1 MDKKFGK
8 YSEEQWEAM
17 LAAMREE
24 KFGGERITEE
34 LEPLIKEFF
43 VCETKKR
50 DGGLELSFLNGQK
63 FLHKARIIIYFS
75 FLKLPF

>member
-63 FLHKARIIIYFS
+63 FLLLNYLIIYFS

>member
-43 VCETKKR
+43 VCETKK
-50 DGGLELSFLNGQK
+50 
-63 FLHKARIIIYFS
+63 ARRRAGALVYERSEIFAQSERNKVIFC
-75 FLKLPF
+75 F

>member
-8 YSEEQWEAM
+8 YSEEQWETM

-24 KFGGERITEE
+24 KFGGEFITEE

-63 FLHKARIIIYFS
+63 FLLKASEI
-75 FLKLPF
+75 K

>member
-24 KFGGERITEE
+24 RFGGERITEE

-50 DGGLELSFLNGQK
+50 DGGLQLSFMNVQK
-63 FLHKARIIIYFS
+63 FLRKASEI
-75 FLKLPF
+75 K